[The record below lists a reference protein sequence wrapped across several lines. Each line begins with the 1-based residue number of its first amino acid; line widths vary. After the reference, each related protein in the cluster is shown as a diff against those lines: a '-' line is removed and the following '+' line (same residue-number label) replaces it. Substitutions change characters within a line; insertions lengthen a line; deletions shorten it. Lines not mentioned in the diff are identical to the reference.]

1 MPRKETTPDSP
12 AIEASEE
19 YINVEVTPKDE
30 STKLVINYT
39 NPEGHSDSIIANK
52 NGGAWLLN
60 KQVPHIVID
69 DRTGKVTIGHQVVQ
83 AESEIIA
90 TEIKGNSDSSP
101 ESKVTMPRKETTRIL
116 QQSKQTKSKSM

>member
-1 MPRKETTPDSP
+1 MVIKQT
-12 AIEASEE
+12 
-19 YINVEVTPKDE
+19 
-30 STKLVINYT
+30 STAYC
-39 NPEGHSDSIIANK
+39 D
-52 NGGAWLLN
+52 
-60 KQVPHIVID
+60 D

-101 ESKVTMPRKETTRIL
+101 ESKVTMPRKEQHRIL